1 MIQDATEL
9 SSLSEQNE
17 NVIRDYFEARPGW
30 TVTRLDWGK
39 ERAADFRVCDNDSC
53 CILCEVKTIGSV
65 RANFPFPS
73 LDSYLERRTK
83 RQDEVKKW
91 IEENPGKRLI
101 LRSDKRE
108 FIYGDESE
116 FAKKYR
122 GRPRNTEQGFKGFA
136 KAMQDYFSNSSIKD
150 LPYILRLDSD
160 DLYIPSLRLRE
171 RETFFKWLENEIIAI
186 SRGEPSRHWNVHK
199 WSELTASYSTS
210 YPIHKPTH
218 ENDVKAEYQLMV
230 VGPGEGG
237 TGPLEVDIHSYGVLN
252 LERITSNVESGLEQ
266 LQSSASRE
274 EDQQIPRII
283 ALAFESGIGLEWKEL
298 FSHITWLLESHP
310 NLSAIAVL
318 AWISYNVTTPVV
330 PRFVVYHNSWLQ
342 TVKPLP
348 VNAFSDKWSV
358 QLSPV
363 KTP

>member
-1 MIQDATEL
+1 
-9 SSLSEQNE
+9 
-17 NVIRDYFEARPGW
+17 
-30 TVTRLDWGK
+30 
-39 ERAADFRVCDNDSC
+39 
-53 CILCEVKTIGSV
+53 
-65 RANFPFPS
+65 
-73 LDSYLERRTK
+73 
-83 RQDEVKKW
+83 
-91 IEENPGKRLI
+91 LI
-101 LRSDKRE
+101 LRSDERE

-122 GRPRNTEQGFKGFA
+122 NRPRNTEYGFKGFA

-160 DLYIPSLRLRE
+160 DLYIPSLRE
-171 RETFFKWLENEIIAI
+171 RETFFKWLENEITAI
-186 SRGEPSRHWNVHK
+186 SRGEPTWHWHVQK
-199 WSELTASYSTS
+199 WSELVASYSTF
-210 YPIHKPTH
+210 YQIHKPTH
-218 ENDVKAEYQLMV
+218 ENDARAEYQLMV
-230 VGPGEGG
+230 VGPSEDG
-237 TGPLEVDIHSYGVLN
+237 TGPLEVAIHSYGVLN

-283 ALAFESGIGLEWKEL
+283 ALAFESGIGLEWKAL

-318 AWISYNVTTPVV
+318 DWTPDATPLPRESGFMAWISYNMTTPVV

-342 TVKPLP
+342 NVKPLS

-363 KTP
+363 KTL